1 MEKFVF
7 VENKN
12 ESLSGE
18 IVRRTDTF
26 VRDSRLMLT
35 KDFLSID
42 LISKMVDVVTSYKD
56 VLEKITPKNDDEV
69 VQIKS
74 ALQDLIDLETTCR
87 QRITLQ

>member
-7 VENKN
+7 LENKN
-12 ESLSGE
+12 ESLSSE
-18 IVRRTDTF
+18 ILRRTDTF

-56 VLEKITPKNDDEV
+56 VLEKITPKNDDEG